1 MPQTAY
7 LEVTFRHGRPLAAY
21 YYLTRTPAD
30 KSHRTEP
37 VGHGILVDYRADGT
51 PIGLEITAP
60 PVVTLADINGV
71 LQRLG
76 HPPIGAEDFALLGD
90 ATR

>member
-1 MPQTAY
+1 MGAMKEPY

-21 YYLTRTPAD
+21 YYLARTPAD

-37 VGHGILVDYRADGT
+37 AGHGILVDYRADGT
-51 PIGLEITAP
+51 PLGLEITAP
-60 PVVTLADINGV
+60 TAVTLADINRV

-76 HPPIGAEDFALLGD
+76 QPPIGAEDFAPL
-90 ATR
+90 AAA

>member
-1 MPQTAY
+1 MTAY

-21 YYLTRTPAD
+21 YYLARLPAGT
-30 KSHRTEP
+30 SHRTEP
-37 VGHGILVDYRADGT
+37 AAHGILVDYRADGT

-60 PVVTLADINGV
+60 TVVTVADINNV

-76 HPPIGAEDFALLGD
+76 YPPIGAEDLAPL
-90 ATR
+90 ATA